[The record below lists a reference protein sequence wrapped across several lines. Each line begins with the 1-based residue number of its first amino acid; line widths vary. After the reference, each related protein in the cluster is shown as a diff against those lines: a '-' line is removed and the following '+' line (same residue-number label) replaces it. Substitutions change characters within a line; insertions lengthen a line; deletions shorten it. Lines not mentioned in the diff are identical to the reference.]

1 MYKAWM
7 YYSAECKS
15 HRSE

>member
-1 MYKAWM
+1 M